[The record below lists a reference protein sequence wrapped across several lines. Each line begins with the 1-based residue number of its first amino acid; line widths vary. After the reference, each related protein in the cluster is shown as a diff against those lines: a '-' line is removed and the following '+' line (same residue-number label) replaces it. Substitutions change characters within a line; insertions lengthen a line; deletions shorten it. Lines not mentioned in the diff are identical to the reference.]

1 MTKKPLTI
9 LLNTI
14 LSSIM
19 VIAVLCSIP
28 VVSSNASE
36 AETTAPM
43 ENIISET
50 TEYHSDGSSTTII
63 VAELPQPQ
71 SRAST
76 YTKSGYKAYVL
87 KDKKGNELWRFTLNG
102 TFSVNP
108 GVNAVCTAASYSIKI
123 TEDSWQKES
132 ASAKRSGNQAIGEAT
147 FIKKMLLITTE
158 KKSCRVVLSCDKNG
172 KLS

>member
-1 MTKKPLTI
+1 MTKKPSTI
-9 LLNTI
+9 LLSTI

-28 VVSSNASE
+28 VVSANASE

-71 SRAST
+71 SRASA
-76 YTKSGYKAYVL
+76 YTKKGY
-87 KDKKGNELWRFTLNG
+87 R
-102 TFSVNP
+102 
-108 GVNAVCTAASYSIKI
+108 
-123 TEDSWQKES
+123 
-132 ASAKRSGNQAIGEAT
+132 
-147 FIKKMLLITTE
+147 
-158 KKSCRVVLSCDKNG
+158 
-172 KLS
+172 